1 MVINFEYSICKC
13 NDWWLECY
21 FVPFAECLFNGVF
34 FIFCFLRCL
43 LAFRIQ
49 IPTKNLFNTLKTPN
63 KKNSQLGEGVRRTNM
78 TCEALHLY
86 SAYPK
91 GLSKR
96 SAHIVIKWP
105 RISVCNFVMYSDT
118 DTPYNLNIP
127 EKNLKNN
134 NHTHISFLYADS
146 SSEYVFVVCKI
157 SRLLRSG
164 WAFSRTWTGDAL
176 NLPKRVILR
185 L

>member
-1 MVINFEYSICKC
+1 M
-13 NDWWLECY
+13 
-21 FVPFAECLFNGVF
+21 PFAECLFNGVF

-49 IPTKNLFNTLKTPN
+49 IPAKNLFNTLKTPN

-96 SAHIVIKWP
+96 SARIVIKWP

-134 NHTHISFLYADS
+134 NQTHISFLYTDS
-146 SSEYVFVVCKI
+146 SSEYVLWYLKFQDSCVVVGFFLGFELEILWTCQNVLFF
-157 SRLLRSG
+157 S
-164 WAFSRTWTGDAL
+164 SRTL
-176 NLPKRVILR
+176 EE
-185 L
+185 

>member
-1 MVINFEYSICKC
+1 MKRLVIGVLFMLFTWCLLNRVFSF
-13 NDWWLECY
+13 
-21 FVPFAECLFNGVF
+21 FV
-34 FIFCFLRCL
+34 FCVTFLRI
-43 LAFRIQ
+43 AYRFQ
-49 IPTKNLFNTLKTPN
+49 Q
-63 KKNSQLGEGVRRTNM
+63 KNSQLGEGVRRTNM

-105 RISVCNFVMYSDT
+105 RISACNFVIYSDT

-134 NHTHISFLYADS
+134 NQTHISFLYEGY
-146 SSEYVFVVCKI
+146 SSEYVFMVFKT
-157 SRLLRSG
+157 SRLLRSD
-164 WAFSRTWTGDAL
+164 WAFSRIWTGDTL
-176 NLPKRVILR
+176 NLPKRVVFL